1 MRPMPRTVR
10 PAAIAV
16 GRRPDMAWIAVT
28 CDMGTVPPVE
38 LNSGRDATAS
48 AQPAIGEHTAP
59 APDIP
64 ARVPPERGGQS
75 PATGPF
81 TAARLFAHAALA
93 QSIRALPHTATS
105 RPARHLMDAPIPT
118 SPVRV
123 AVLA

>member
-1 MRPMPRTVR
+1 MRRMPRTVR
-10 PAAIAV
+10 PAAITV

-28 CDMGTVPPVE
+28 FGMATVPPLE
-38 LNSGRDATAS
+38 LNRGRDATGS
-48 AQPAIGEHTAP
+48 AQPAIGEHAAP

-93 QSIRALPHTATS
+93 QSIRDLPHTATS
-105 RPARHLMDAPIPT
+105 RAPVTTGGPAAGPL
-118 SPVRV
+118 
-123 AVLA
+123 